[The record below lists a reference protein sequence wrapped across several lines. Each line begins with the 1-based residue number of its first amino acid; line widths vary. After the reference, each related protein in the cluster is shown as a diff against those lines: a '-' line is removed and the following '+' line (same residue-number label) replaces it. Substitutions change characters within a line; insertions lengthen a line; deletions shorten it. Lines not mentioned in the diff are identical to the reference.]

1 MEVAGNVSSVVS
13 IGVDDDGD
21 ASFLSGEEDTVRG
34 ILFLTGFKPA
44 GGIEFDSGTGGSGG
58 IEDFFGLGQK
68 AFHVGDK
75 GKLFDQVKMSEKEEF
90 AAGSGAADFAPVFLT
105 DILFF

>member
-1 MEVAGNVSSVVS
+1 MEVAGNVSSIVS

-21 ASFLSGEEDTVRG
+21 ASFLSGKEDTVRG
-34 ILFLTGFKPA
+34 ILFLTGFEPA

-75 GKLFDQVKMSEKEEF
+75 GKLFDQVKMSEEEEF

-105 DILFF
+105 DIFFF